1 MRICFIG
8 PANSSHIEKWCDW
21 FSSRGHEIHVISFTP
36 GNLPNASI
44 HLIDL
49 GVDAKGSDAGKLK
62 YLLTGR
68 KIKSLVESIHPD
80 IVNVHYAS
88 SYGVAAALSGVKNYV
103 LSIWGSDIYEF
114 PNKSPL
120 HKALLKYSLKRADC
134 LFSTSKA
141 MAIEAGKY
149 TGKGFEI
156 TPFGVDMD
164 MFDPARRSRKD
175 NDVFIVG
182 TVKSLS
188 DIYGIRY
195 ILEAVAAIKKEGE
208 IPVRLRIAGKGP
220 QEDEYRKLADS
231 LGISDITT
239 WLGFI
244 SQPEA
249 AVEWAN
255 MDLAIIPSESESF
268 GVSAVEAQSCGT
280 AVIISDIP
288 GLMEATDPGVSSKV
302 VPGKDPKAIADAIK
316 DLYRDPETRKKMGI
330 EGRKYVRANYEIDRC
345 FQNIEELYLQIK
357 DSM

>member
-21 FSSRGHEIHVISFTP
+21 FCSHGHEIHVISFTP
-36 GNLPNASI
+36 GNLPNAAI
-44 HLIDL
+44 HLIDV
-49 GVDAKGSDAGKLK
+49 GIDVKGNDASKLK
-62 YLLTGR
+62 YLLMGGR
-68 KIKSLVESIHPD
+68 IRKLIHRIRPD
-80 IVNVHYAS
+80 IVNAHYAS
-88 SYGVAAALSGVKNYV
+88 SYGVATALSGAKNYV

-120 HKALLKYSLKRADC
+120 HKLLLKYSLNRAGH

-141 MAIEAGKY
+141 IAIEAGKY
-149 TGKGFEI
+149 TEKDFDI
-156 TPFGVDMD
+156 TPFGVDMEL
-164 MFDPARRSRKD
+164 FDPIKRNRND
-175 NDVFIVG
+175 NDGFIVG

-188 DIYGIRY
+188 DNYGIRY
-195 ILEAVAAIKKEGE
+195 ILEAVAEVKREGE

-220 QEDEYRKLADS
+220 QEEEYRKLADD
-231 LGISDITT
+231 LGIADITS

-244 SQPEA
+244 SQTEA

-288 GLMEATDPGVSSKV
+288 GLMEATNPGVTSRV
-302 VPGKDPKAIADAIK
+302 VPRKDPVAIAGAIK
-316 DLYRDPETRKKMGI
+316 DLYRDTETRKKMGI

-345 FQNIEELYLQIK
+345 FQHIEEIYLQIK
-357 DSM
+357 DSK